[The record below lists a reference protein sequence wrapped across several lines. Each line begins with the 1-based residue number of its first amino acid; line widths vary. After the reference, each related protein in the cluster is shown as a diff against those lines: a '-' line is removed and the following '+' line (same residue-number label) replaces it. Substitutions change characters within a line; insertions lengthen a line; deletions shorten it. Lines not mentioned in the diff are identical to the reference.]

1 MSSRLRLKTQATSS
15 PALGASPCVPLFLS
29 RHTGVRAAAVRAA
42 ADIIRVCHVM
52 QNSEKR
58 FDAYKEC
65 ALRLNYRER
74 EPLPHC
80 VVATI
85 RCIYPAADGVYV
97 GYKPA

>member
-1 MSSRLRLKTQATSS
+1 
-15 PALGASPCVPLFLS
+15 
-29 RHTGVRAAAVRAA
+29 
-42 ADIIRVCHVM
+42 M